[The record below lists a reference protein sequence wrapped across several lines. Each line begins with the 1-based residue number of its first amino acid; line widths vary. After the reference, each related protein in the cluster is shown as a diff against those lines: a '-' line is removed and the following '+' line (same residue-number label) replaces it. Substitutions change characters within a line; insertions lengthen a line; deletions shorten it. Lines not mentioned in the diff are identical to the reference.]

1 VRCDAAVER
10 RDVTAAVNS
19 PTTGDC
25 GVSSERRCLTSAT
38 CELTSATCELT
49 SVTCELTSATCELTS
64 VTRDVTLIMWR
75 VHMNRCGVTI
85 ATGDVTSERDVVT
98 TVRRDGRAT
107 CEGVVTARRDVSPAR
122 RA

>member
-64 VTRDVTLIMWR
+64 VMRELTSVTRDVTLIMWR

-85 ATGDVTSERDVVT
+85 ATGDVTSERDVVA
-98 TVRRDGRAT
+98 TVR
-107 CEGVVTARRDVSPAR
+107 
-122 RA
+122 